1 MIWSKEMIKRCA
13 TQWLML
19 GCLVL
24 PSMAFAESAVDR
36 LNAFVQEVSQLEA
49 DFQQTVIDTDG
60 QVVEEATGQFLLSR
74 PGKFRWDYE
83 TPFPQQIVA
92 DGEHIWFY
100 DVDLE
105 QITVKLQDEALAE
118 TPAGLLSGNTLPEA
132 QYDIQELESED
143 DLQWV
148 RLVPKADDNNYQTV
162 ALAFD
167 EKGIREMLMVDSFDQ
182 RTRLV
187 FKNLQINPDLPAS
200 RFEFKA
206 PPGVDVV
213 GDVP

>member
-1 MIWSKEMIKRCA
+1 MIKRCA
-13 TQWLML
+13 SQLLML
-19 GCLVL
+19 GWFIL
-24 PSMAFAESAVDR
+24 PSLALAESAVDR
-36 LNAFVQEVSQLEA
+36 LNNFVQEVTELQA

-74 PGKFRWDYE
+74 PGRFRWDYD

-92 DGEHIWFY
+92 DGERIWFY

-132 QYDIQELESED
+132 EYHIRELESED

-148 RLVPKADDNNYQTV
+148 RLVPKETDNNYQTV

-167 EKGIREMLMVDSFDQ
+167 ANGIREMLMVDSFDQ

-213 GDVP
+213 GDVPQ

>member
-1 MIWSKEMIKRCA
+1 MIKRCA
-13 TQWLML
+13 TQWLLL
-19 GCLVL
+19 GSLIL
-24 PSMAFAESAVDR
+24 PSLAFAESAIDR
-36 LNAFVQEVSQLEA
+36 LNSFVKQVSQLEA

-74 PGKFRWDYE
+74 PGKFRWDYD

-92 DGEHIWFY
+92 DGERIWFY

-132 QYDIQELESED
+132 EYNIVELESED
-143 DLQWV
+143 ELQWV
-148 RLVPKADDNNYQTV
+148 RLMPKENDNTYQTV

-167 EKGIREMLMVDSFDQ
+167 ANGIREMLMVDSFDQ

-187 FKNLQINPDLPAS
+187 FSNVQINHKLPDSKFKFTAPA
-200 RFEFKA
+200 
-206 PPGVDVV
+206 GVDVV
-213 GDVP
+213 GDIP

>member
-1 MIWSKEMIKRCA
+1 MIKRCA
-13 TQWLML
+13 TQWLLL
-19 GCLVL
+19 GWLIL
-24 PSMAFAESAVDR
+24 PPMAFAESAVDK

-60 QVVEEATGQFLLSR
+60 QVLEEATGQFLLSR
-74 PGKFRWDYE
+74 PGKFRWDYD

-92 DGEHIWFY
+92 DGERIWFY

-132 QYDIQELESED
+132 EYHIRELESED
-143 DLQWV
+143 QLQWV
-148 RLVPKADDNNYQTV
+148 RLVPKESDNNYQTV

-167 EKGIREMLMVDSFDQ
+167 DNGIREMLMVDSFDQ

-187 FKNLQINPDLPAS
+187 FSNIKINADLPAS
-200 RFEFKA
+200 RFQFTA
-206 PPGVDVV
+206 PEGVDVV

>member
-1 MIWSKEMIKRCA
+1 MIKRCA
-13 TQWLML
+13 TQWLLL
-19 GCLVL
+19 GSLIL
-24 PSMAFAESAVDR
+24 PSLAFAESAIDR
-36 LNAFVQEVSQLEA
+36 LNSFVKQVSQLEA

-60 QVVEEATGQFLLSR
+60 QVVEKATGQFLLSR
-74 PGKFRWDYE
+74 PGKFRWDYD

-92 DGEHIWFY
+92 DGERIWFY

-132 QYDIQELESED
+132 EYTIVELESED
-143 DLQWV
+143 ELQWV
-148 RLVPKADDNNYQTV
+148 RLMPKENDNTYQTV

-167 EKGIREMLMVDSFDQ
+167 ANGIREMLMVDSFDQ

-187 FKNLQINPDLPAS
+187 FSNVQINHNLPDS
-200 RFEFKA
+200 RFQFTA
-206 PPGVDVV
+206 PEGVDVV
-213 GDVP
+213 GDIP

>member
-1 MIWSKEMIKRCA
+1 MIKRCA
-13 TQWLML
+13 TQWLLL
-19 GCLVL
+19 GGLIL
-24 PSMAFAESAVDR
+24 PSLAFAESAIDR
-36 LNAFVQEVSQLEA
+36 LNNFVKQVSQLEA

-74 PGKFRWDYE
+74 PGKFRWDYD

-92 DGEHIWFY
+92 DGERIWFY

-132 QYDIQELESED
+132 EYNIVELESED
-143 DLQWV
+143 ELQWV
-148 RLVPKADDNNYQTV
+148 RLMPKENDNTYQTV

-167 EKGIREMLMVDSFDQ
+167 ANGIREMLMVDSFDQ

-187 FKNLQINPDLPAS
+187 FNNVRINAGLPDS
-200 RFEFKA
+200 RFKFITPE
-206 PPGVDVV
+206 GVDVV
-213 GDVP
+213 GDIP

>member
-1 MIWSKEMIKRCA
+1 MIKRCA
-13 TQWLML
+13 TQWLLL
-19 GCLVL
+19 GWLIL
-24 PSMAFAESAVDR
+24 PSMAFAESAVDK

-49 DFQQTVIDTDG
+49 DFQQTVIDSDG
-60 QVVEEATGQFLLSR
+60 QVLEEATGQFLLSR

-92 DGEHIWFY
+92 DGERIWFY

-132 QYDIQELESED
+132 EYTIREIESED

-148 RLVPKADDNNYQTV
+148 RLSPKEADNTYQTV

-167 EKGIREMLMVDSFDQ
+167 ATGIREMLMVDSFDQ

-187 FKNLQINPDLPAS
+187 FSNIKINEDLPES
-200 RFEFKA
+200 SFQFIA
-206 PPGVDVV
+206 PEGVDVV

>member
-1 MIWSKEMIKRCA
+1 MIKRCA

-92 DGEHIWFY
+92 DG
-100 DVDLE
+100 D
-105 QITVKLQDEALAE
+105 
-118 TPAGLLSGNTLPEA
+118 
-132 QYDIQELESED
+132 DIQELESED

>member
-1 MIWSKEMIKRCA
+1 MIKRCA
-13 TQWLML
+13 TQWLLL
-19 GCLVL
+19 GGLIL
-24 PSMAFAESAVDR
+24 PTLAFAESAIDK
-36 LNAFVQEVSQLEA
+36 LNAFVLEVTRLEA
-49 DFQQTVIDTDG
+49 NFQQTVIDTDG
-60 QVVEEATGQFLLSR
+60 QVVEEASGQFLLSR
-74 PGKFRWDYE
+74 PGKFRWDYD

-92 DGEHIWFY
+92 DGERIWFY

-132 QYDIQELESED
+132 EYNIRELESED
-143 DLQWV
+143 ELQWV
-148 RLVPKADDNNYQTV
+148 RLVPKEADNTYQTV

-167 EKGIREMLMVDSFDQ
+167 ANGIREMLMVDSFDQ

-187 FKNLQINPDLPAS
+187 FSDIKINADLPAS
-200 RFEFKA
+200 RFEFTA

-213 GDVP
+213 GDIP

>member
-1 MIWSKEMIKRCA
+1 MIKRCA
-13 TQWLML
+13 SQWLLL
-19 GCLVL
+19 GWLIL
-24 PSMAFAESAVDR
+24 PSFALAESAVDR
-36 LNAFVQEVSQLEA
+36 LNSFVQQVTELQA

-60 QVVEEATGQFLLSR
+60 QVVEEATGQFSLSR

-92 DGEHIWFY
+92 DGERIWFY

-132 QYDIQELESED
+132 EYDIQELESED
-143 DLQWV
+143 ELQWV
-148 RLVPKADDNNYQTV
+148 RLVPKEADNNYQTV

-167 EKGIREMLMVDSFDQ
+167 ANGIREMLMVDSFDQ

-187 FKNLQINPDLPAS
+187 FNNLQINPTLPAS
-200 RFEFKA
+200 RFEFNA

>member
-1 MIWSKEMIKRCA
+1 MIKRCA
-13 TQWLML
+13 TQWLLL
-19 GCLVL
+19 GGLIL
-24 PSMAFAESAVDR
+24 PSLAFAETAIDR
-36 LNAFVQEVSQLEA
+36 LNNFVKQVSQLEA

-74 PGKFRWDYE
+74 PGKFRWDYD

-92 DGEHIWFY
+92 DGERIWFY

-132 QYDIQELESED
+132 EYTIIELESED
-143 DLQWV
+143 ELQWV
-148 RLVPKADDNNYQTV
+148 RLMPKENDNTYQTV

-167 EKGIREMLMVDSFDQ
+167 ANGIREMLMVDSFDQ

-187 FKNLQINPDLPAS
+187 FSNVRINANLPDS
-200 RFEFKA
+200 RFQFTA
-206 PPGVDVV
+206 PEGVDVV
-213 GDVP
+213 GDIP

>member
-1 MIWSKEMIKRCA
+1 MIKRCA

-49 DFQQTVIDTDG
+49 DFQQTV
-60 QVVEEATGQFLLSR
+60 
-74 PGKFRWDYE
+74 
-83 TPFPQQIVA
+83 A

-132 QYDIQELESED
+132 QYNIQELESED

-148 RLVPKADDNNYQTV
+148 RLVPKADDNNYQTL

>member
-1 MIWSKEMIKRCA
+1 MIKRCA
-13 TQWLML
+13 TQWLLL
-19 GCLVL
+19 GWLIL
-24 PSMAFAESAVDR
+24 PSMAFAESAVDK

-60 QVVEEATGQFLLSR
+60 QVLEEATGQFLLSR
-74 PGKFRWDYE
+74 PGKFRWDYD

-92 DGEHIWFY
+92 DGERIWFY

-132 QYDIQELESED
+132 EYHIRELESED
-143 DLQWV
+143 ELQWV
-148 RLVPKADDNNYQTV
+148 RLVPKETDNTYQTV

-167 EKGIREMLMVDSFDQ
+167 DNGIREMLMVDSFDQ

-187 FKNLQINPDLPAS
+187 FSNVRINHNLPDS
-200 RFEFKA
+200 RFQFTA
-206 PPGVDVV
+206 PDGVDVV

>member
-1 MIWSKEMIKRCA
+1 MIKRCA
-13 TQWLML
+13 TQWLLL
-19 GCLVL
+19 GWLIL
-24 PSMAFAESAVDR
+24 PSMAFAESAVDK
-36 LNAFVQEVSQLEA
+36 LSAFVKEVSQLEA
-49 DFQQTVIDTDG
+49 DFKQTVIDTDG
-60 QVVEEATGQFLLSR
+60 QVLEEATGKFLLSR
-74 PGKFRWDYE
+74 PGKFRWDYD

-92 DGEHIWFY
+92 DGERIWFY

-132 QYDIQELESED
+132 EYHIRELESED
-143 DLQWV
+143 QLQWV
-148 RLVPKADDNNYQTV
+148 RLVPKESDNNYQTV

-167 EKGIREMLMVDSFDQ
+167 DNGIREMLMVDSFDQ

-187 FKNLQINPDLPAS
+187 FSNIKINADLPAS
-200 RFEFKA
+200 RFQFTA
-206 PPGVDVV
+206 PEGVDVV

>member
-1 MIWSKEMIKRCA
+1 MIKRCA

-92 DGEHIWFY
+92 DGERIWFY

-148 RLVPKADDNNYQTV
+148 RL
-162 ALAFD
+162 AFD

-182 RTRLV
+182 RTRLM

>member
-1 MIWSKEMIKRCA
+1 MIKRCA
-13 TQWLML
+13 SQWLLL
-19 GCLVL
+19 GWLIL
-24 PSMAFAESAVDR
+24 PSLALAESAVDR
-36 LNAFVQEVSQLEA
+36 LNSFVQQVTELQA

-60 QVVEEATGQFLLSR
+60 QVVEEATGQFSLSR

-92 DGEHIWFY
+92 DGERIWFY

-132 QYDIQELESED
+132 EYDIQALESED
-143 DLQWV
+143 ELQWV
-148 RLVPKADDNNYQTV
+148 RLVPKEADNNYQTV

-167 EKGIREMLMVDSFDQ
+167 ANGIREMLMVDSFDQ

-187 FKNLQINPDLPAS
+187 FNNLQINPTLPAS
-200 RFEFKA
+200 RFEFNA

>member
-1 MIWSKEMIKRCA
+1 MIKRCA
-13 TQWLML
+13 TQWLLL
-19 GCLVL
+19 GSLIL
-24 PSMAFAESAVDR
+24 PSLAFAESAIDR
-36 LNAFVQEVSQLEA
+36 LNTFVKQVSQLEA

-74 PGKFRWDYE
+74 PGKFRWDYD

-92 DGEHIWFY
+92 DGERIWFY

-118 TPAGLLSGNTLPEA
+118 TPAGLLSGNTLPETE
-132 QYDIQELESED
+132 YNIVELESED
-143 DLQWV
+143 ELQWV
-148 RLVPKADDNNYQTV
+148 RLMPKENDNTYQTV

-167 EKGIREMLMVDSFDQ
+167 ANGIREMLMVDSFDQ

-187 FKNLQINPDLPAS
+187 FSNVQINHNLPDSKFKFTAPA
-200 RFEFKA
+200 
-206 PPGVDVV
+206 GVDVV
-213 GDVP
+213 GDIP